1 MGMAS
6 RFTTIV
12 KAKMTKLLDRA
23 EDPRETLDYAYER
36 QLETMRKVK
45 QGLVEVVAA
54 KRRLQYQAER
64 VRGDIPKVEQ
74 QAQQALGL
82 GREDLARIALQRKQT
97 ALAELQGLE
106 EQIEGLEQEQER
118 LTQAEQRLKFKVNS
132 FRTQKEV
139 IKAQYTAA
147 EASVK
152 IGGALSGLS
161 EEMADVGSAVERAQ
175 TKTEQMRSRSAAIDE
190 LASVGLLEDFTQ
202 LQDPVGQE
210 LAKLSAEQ
218 NVELELEAMKMK
230 QQLPPGSSTSI

>member
-106 EQIEGLEQEQER
+106 EQIDGLEQEQER
-118 LTQAEQRLKFKVNS
+118 LTQAEQRLSHKVNS

-147 EASVK
+147 EASVR

-202 LQDPVGQE
+202 LQDPVGRE

-218 NVELELEAMKMK
+218 NVELELEAMKK
-230 QQLPPGSSTSI
+230 QLPPGSSTST

>member
-106 EQIEGLEQEQER
+106 EQIDGLEQEQER

-202 LQDPVGQE
+202 LQDPVGRE

-218 NVELELEAMKMK
+218 NVELELEAMKAK
-230 QQLPPGSSTSI
+230 QLPPGSPTSS

>member
-74 QAQQALGL
+74 QAQQALSL

-97 ALAELQGLE
+97 ALTELQGLE
-106 EQIEGLEQEQER
+106 EQIDGLEQEQER

-218 NVELELEAMKMK
+218 NVELELEAMKK
-230 QQLPPGSSTSI
+230 QLPPGSSASS

>member
-118 LTQAEQRLKFKVNS
+118 LTQAEQRLKYKVNS

-175 TKTEQMRSRSAAIDE
+175 NKTEQMRSRSAAIDE

-218 NVELELEAMKMK
+218 NVELELEAMKTK
-230 QQLPPGSSTSI
+230 QQLPPGSSTSS

>member
-190 LASVGLLEDFTQ
+190 LASVGLLDDFTQ

>member
-74 QAQQALGL
+74 QAQQALSL

-97 ALAELQGLE
+97 ALVELQGLE
-106 EQIEGLEQEQER
+106 EQIDGLEQEQER

-218 NVELELEAMKMK
+218 NVELELEAMKK
-230 QQLPPGSSTSI
+230 QLPPGSSASS

>member
-106 EQIEGLEQEQER
+106 EQIDGLEQEQER

-202 LQDPVGQE
+202 LQDPVGRE

-218 NVELELEAMKMK
+218 NVELELEALKAK
-230 QQLPPGSSTSI
+230 QLPPGSSASS

>member
-190 LASVGLLEDFTQ
+190 LASVGLLDDFTQ

-218 NVELELEAMKMK
+218 NVELELEAMRMK

>member
-106 EQIEGLEQEQER
+106 EQIDGLEQEQER

-202 LQDPVGQE
+202 LQDPVGRE

-218 NVELELEAMKMK
+218 NVELELEAMKAK
-230 QQLPPGSSTSI
+230 QLPPGSSASS

>member
-74 QAQQALGL
+74 QAQQALSL

-97 ALAELQGLE
+97 ALTELQGLE
-106 EQIEGLEQEQER
+106 EQIDGLEQEQE
-118 LTQAEQRLKFKVNS
+118 
-132 FRTQKEV
+132 
-139 IKAQYTAA
+139 
-147 EASVK
+147 
-152 IGGALSGLS
+152 
-161 EEMADVGSAVERAQ
+161 GSPR
-175 TKTEQMRSRSAAIDE
+175 RSN
-190 LASVGLLEDFTQ
+190 G
-202 LQDPVGQE
+202 
-210 LAKLSAEQ
+210 
-218 NVELELEAMKMK
+218 
-230 QQLPPGSSTSI
+230 

>member
-97 ALAELQGLE
+97 AMVELQGLE
-106 EQIEGLEQEQER
+106 EQIDGLEQEQER

-175 TKTEQMRSRSAAIDE
+175 TKTEQMQARSAAIDE
-190 LASVGLLEDFTQ
+190 LASVGLLDDFSQ
-202 LQDPVGQE
+202 LQDPVGRE

-218 NVELELEAMKMK
+218 NVELELEAMKAK
-230 QQLPPGSSTSI
+230 QLPPGSSA

>member
-97 ALAELQGLE
+97 AMVELQGLE
-106 EQIEGLEQEQER
+106 EQIDGLEQEQER
-118 LTQAEQRLKFKVNS
+118 LTQAEQRLKYKVNS

-147 EASVK
+147 EASVR

-161 EEMADVGSAVERAQ
+161 EEMSDVGSAVERAQ

-202 LQDPVGQE
+202 LQDPVGRE

-230 QQLPPGSSTSI
+230 QQLPPGSSAST

>member
-230 QQLPPGSSTSI
+230 QQLPPGSSAST

>member
-97 ALAELQGLE
+97 ALVELQGLE
-106 EQIEGLEQEQER
+106 EQIDGLEQEQDR
-118 LTQAEQRLKFKVNS
+118 LTQAEQRLKYKVNS

-147 EASVK
+147 EASVR

-175 TKTEQMRSRSAAIDE
+175 TKTEQMQARSAAIDE
-190 LASVGLLEDFTQ
+190 LASVGLLDDFTQ
-202 LQDPVGQE
+202 LQDPVGRE

-218 NVELELEAMKMK
+218 NVELELEAMKAK
-230 QQLPPGSSTSI
+230 QLPPGSSAST

>member
-118 LTQAEQRLKFKVNS
+118 LTQAEQRLKYKVNS

-175 TKTEQMRSRSAAIDE
+175 NKTEQMRSRSAAIDE

-230 QQLPPGSSTSI
+230 HQLPPGSSASS

>member
-1 MGMAS
+1 MGMGS

-12 KAKMTKLLDRA
+12 KAKMTRLLDRA

-74 QAQQALGL
+74 QAQQALTL
-82 GREDLARIALQRKQT
+82 NREDLARIALQRKQT

-106 EQIEGLEQEQER
+106 EQIDGLEQEQER
-118 LTQAEQRLKFKVNS
+118 LTQAEQRLKYKVNS

-147 EASVK
+147 EASVR

-175 TKTEQMRSRSAAIDE
+175 NKTEQMRSRSAAIDE

-202 LQDPVGQE
+202 LQDPVGRE
-210 LAKLSAEQ
+210 LANLSAEQ

-230 QQLPPGSSTSI
+230 QLPPSGSSA

>member
-118 LTQAEQRLKFKVNS
+118 LTQAEQRLKYKVNS

-175 TKTEQMRSRSAAIDE
+175 NKTEQMRSRSAAIDE
-190 LASVGLLEDFTQ
+190 LASVGLLDDFTQ

-218 NVELELEAMKMK
+218 NVELELEAMKTK
-230 QQLPPGSSTSI
+230 QQLPPGSSTSS

>member
-74 QAQQALGL
+74 QAQQALSL
-82 GREDLARIALQRKQT
+82 NREDLARIALQRKQT

-106 EQIEGLEQEQER
+106 QQIEGLEQEQER
-118 LTQAEQRLKFKVNS
+118 LTQAEQRLKYKVNS

-175 TKTEQMRSRSAAIDE
+175 NKTEQMRSRSAAIDE

-230 QQLPPGSSTSI
+230 QQLPPGSPTSS

>member
-97 ALAELQGLE
+97 ALVELQGLE
-106 EQIEGLEQEQER
+106 EQIDGLEQEQER
-118 LTQAEQRLKFKVNS
+118 LTQAEQRLRFKVNS

-147 EASVK
+147 EASVR

-175 TKTEQMRSRSAAIDE
+175 TKTEQMQARSAAIDE
-190 LASVGLLEDFTQ
+190 LASVGLLDDFTQ
-202 LQDPVGQE
+202 LQDPVGRE

-218 NVELELEAMKMK
+218 NVELELEAMKK
-230 QQLPPGSSTSI
+230 QLPPGSSTSS

>member
-12 KAKMTKLLDRA
+12 KAKMTKMLDRA

-118 LTQAEQRLKFKVNS
+118 LTQAEQRLKYKVNS

-175 TKTEQMRSRSAAIDE
+175 SKTEQMRSRSAAIDE
-190 LASVGLLEDFTQ
+190 LASVGLLDDFTQ

-230 QQLPPGSSTSI
+230 QLPPSSSAST

>member
-1 MGMAS
+1 MAS

-190 LASVGLLEDFTQ
+190 LASVGLLDDFTQ

-218 NVELELEAMKMK
+218 NVELELEAMRMK

>member
-12 KAKMTKLLDRA
+12 KAKMTKMLDRA

-118 LTQAEQRLKFKVNS
+118 LTQAEQRLKYKVNS

-175 TKTEQMRSRSAAIDE
+175 NKTEQMRSRSAAIDE

-230 QQLPPGSSTSI
+230 QLPPSSSAST

>member
-190 LASVGLLEDFTQ
+190 LASVGLLDDFTQ

-230 QQLPPGSSTSI
+230 QQLPPGSSASI